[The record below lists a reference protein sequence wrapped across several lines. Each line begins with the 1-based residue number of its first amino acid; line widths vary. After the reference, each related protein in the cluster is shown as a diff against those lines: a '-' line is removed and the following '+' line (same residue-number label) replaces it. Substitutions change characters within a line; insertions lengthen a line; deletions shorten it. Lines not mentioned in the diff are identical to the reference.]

1 MNQILPASL
10 AEDLKRLNEQ
20 QSAIIKK
27 FNRPSLIIAGPGTGK
42 TRTISVLIGDLL
54 HKGVRLRE
62 ILALTFSDKAAL
74 ELRERVLQY
83 FPHSFDQ
90 CWISTFHSFC
100 ARILREYYHVAGIK
114 PDFKLLT
121 GFKEA
126 LIMSGICSRQQSEAF
141 QEFGKVLGKRGF
153 QQEVLT
159 FISLLKSN
167 LVSVDEFRATISG
180 CQGLSDRIKARLS
193 ELLTLFRAYENE
205 RTRTGYLDFRDLISL
220 SIKVLHDPNI
230 AAACRSKFRVIL
242 VDEFQDTDP
251 AQYLLLTL
259 LKGEAEDVRLAVI
272 GDPRQSIYRFRGA
285 DPSMMTPAGPFKKR
299 FNARV
304 FPLAVNY
311 RSGSEIIK
319 AATRLAWNDSNAVG
333 EDLRAAG
340 EAKGFV
346 RLFKVRDEFEEARLL
361 SRKIASLLV
370 YGEGQIYRPS
380 DIAILVR
387 NNFQIDLIA
396 ECLQALHIPFAIAG
410 DMKFFKSE
418 EVIALASMLKVA
430 AGQAD
435 ERNIFLQRAFSSP
448 VFNIDKLWIQAVFA
462 KLTPVFTIEH
472 LLEKISS
479 GAFSELPETCEET
492 QLRAASFAETVRM
505 LDNCGD
511 EALPVVF
518 ARLLLAITSLLK
530 DPASSPA
537 RNILHFRSMIADF
550 CEVFSAQFGRQPTV
564 RDLMPEFDEWLT
576 YYASTLEQVEDTV
589 VDGVKIMTV
598 HQSKG
603 LEFPIVAVCG
613 LCEGQFP
620 VQLRE
625 NLLIPTSTIEALR
638 RQFDAAGR
646 EVNFFNPYPVSLED
660 HLEEERRLFYVA
672 LTRAR
677 DGLLLTCP
685 QRLGSDPAMPAPFLE
700 EVGLQPETL
709 ENEERPLTLGEFRTR
724 LTRLDAEA
732 MAVLEPVLAEVEG
745 QIPPEASVHGIR
757 PRKFSV
763 PESDM
768 IVLPANFSFSASSL
782 AGYIDCPRRFFFL
795 NILRIQNPLL
805 ARQPYFITGN
815 AFHACLEALHKPGS
829 LWEAGKNPDAGDLE
843 QIVTA
848 AAMPLLGNLEFF
860 QRHLEA
866 DAIRKA
872 LPAYCAAIYGC
883 GQVPARGTEGVE
895 HPFHF
900 DFHQCR
906 LRGRFDRLIKTADDT
921 AMVID
926 YKTSQD
932 NQTSD
937 RIFEQAFPA
946 DGLPRELQM
955 PLYLLSCRR
964 LGFKRASAVLLYVKK
979 EPYKKNFRDMQAGFL
994 RSAALNYGCGPEY
1007 GREVSDEDFAGFEER
1022 LKTVLDSIRNDRT
1035 FDCRPSAHPD
1045 ARSCLNH
1052 DLSRK
1057 SACEFYPFCQERLEE
1072 LKIVRENHERSDF

>member
-1 MNQILPASL
+1 MNQILTASL
-10 AEDLKRLNEQ
+10 VEDLKKLNEQ

-27 FNRPSLIIAGPGTGK
+27 FNRPSLIVAGPGTGK

-114 PDFKLLT
+114 PDFKLMT

-126 LIMSGICSRQQSEAF
+126 LIMSGICSRQQPEAF
-141 QEFGKVLGKRGF
+141 LEFGKVLRKRGF

-167 LVSVDEFRATISG
+167 LVSVDEFKTTISG
-180 CQGLSDRIKARLS
+180 CQGLSERIKTRLS
-193 ELLTLFRAYENE
+193 ELLALFHAYENE
-205 RTRTGYLDFRDLISL
+205 RNRTGYLDFRDLISL
-220 SIKVLHDPNI
+220 SIKVLHDRSI
-230 AAACRSKFRVIL
+230 AEACRKKFRVIL

-259 LKGEAEDVRLAVI
+259 LKGDAEDIRLAVI

-285 DPSMMTPAGPFKKR
+285 DPSMMTPSGPFKKH

-311 RSGSEIIK
+311 RSAGEIIK
-319 AATRLAWNDSNAVG
+319 AATSLAWKDKDAAG
-333 EDLRAAG
+333 EILRAAS
-340 EAKGFV
+340 ESKGFV

-361 SRKIASLLV
+361 SRKIASLLI
-370 YGEGQIYRPS
+370 YGEGRIYRPS

-418 EVIALASMLKVA
+418 EVIALASLLKIA
-430 AGQAD
+430 AGQTD
-435 ERNIFLQRAFSSP
+435 ERNVFLQRAFSSP
-448 VFNIDKLWIQAVFA
+448 VFNIDTLWIQAVFA
-462 KLTPVFTIEH
+462 KLTPVFTMQH
-472 LLEKISS
+472 LLEKISA
-479 GAFSELPETCEET
+479 GEFSELPETSEET
-492 QLRAASFAETVRM
+492 QLRAASFAETVRI
-505 LDNCGD
+505 LENCSD
-511 EALPVVF
+511 ESLQVVF
-518 ARLLLAITSLLK
+518 ARLLLAVSQLLK
-530 DPASSPA
+530 DPTSSPA

-550 CEVFSAQFGRQPTV
+550 CEVFCAQFNRQPTV

-576 YYASTLEQVEDTV
+576 YYASTLEQVEEIA
-589 VDGVKIMTV
+589 VDGVRIMTV

-625 NLLIPTSTIEALR
+625 NLLISTSTIETLR
-638 RQFDAAGR
+638 RQFDVAGR

-677 DGLLLTCP
+677 EGLLLTCP
-685 QRLGSDPAMPAPFLE
+685 QRLGSDPAMPSPFLE
-700 EVGLQPETL
+700 EAGMQAEAL
-709 ENEERPLTLGEFRTR
+709 ENEGRPLTLGEFRTR
-724 LTRLDAEA
+724 LTRLDSDAI
-732 MAVLEPVLAEVEG
+732 AVMEPVLAEIER
-745 QIPPEASVHGIR
+745 QIPPDVSVHGIR
-757 PRKFSV
+757 PRRFSQA
-763 PESDM
+763 ESDLV
-768 IVLPANFSFSASSL
+768 VLPENFSFSASSL
-782 AGYIDCPRRFFFL
+782 ASYIDCPRRFFFL

-829 LWEAGKNPDAGDLE
+829 LWEKGRSPSADDLE
-843 QIVTA
+843 QIV
-848 AAMPLLGNLEFF
+848 
-860 QRHLEA
+860 
-866 DAIRKA
+866 
-872 LPAYCAAIYGC
+872 
-883 GQVPARGTEGVE
+883 
-895 HPFHF
+895 
-900 DFHQCR
+900 
-906 LRGRFDRLIKTADDT
+906 
-921 AMVID
+921 
-926 YKTSQD
+926 
-932 NQTSD
+932 
-937 RIFEQAFPA
+937 
-946 DGLPRELQM
+946 
-955 PLYLLSCRR
+955 
-964 LGFKRASAVLLYVKK
+964 
-979 EPYKKNFRDMQAGFL
+979 
-994 RSAALNYGCGPEY
+994 
-1007 GREVSDEDFAGFEER
+1007 
-1022 LKTVLDSIRNDRT
+1022 
-1035 FDCRPSAHPD
+1035 
-1045 ARSCLNH
+1045 
-1052 DLSRK
+1052 
-1057 SACEFYPFCQERLEE
+1057 
-1072 LKIVRENHERSDF
+1072 